1 MAHLAII
8 ATVQIPF
15 VRGQTPAIRGRIIA
29 ARRQLAGGMQ
39 AIMNQARS
47 QARAQ
52 GPRDTGKML
61 RGARVRRLRSPVPGG
76 VSYELRLS
84 IFYAS
89 FTNEINR
96 SSRDWF
102 GELEAE
108 VERAIYALANRI
120 IKQFLDV
127 YASLV
132 FHQLVRIAARSSGRI
147 TTRRTP
153 GDFTRT

>member
-1 MAHLAII
+1 
-8 ATVQIPF
+8 
-15 VRGQTPAIRGRIIA
+15 
-29 ARRQLAGGMQ
+29 
-39 AIMNQARS
+39 
-47 QARAQ
+47 
-52 GPRDTGKML
+52 ML

-96 SSRDWF
+96 SSLGWF

-120 IKQFLDV
+120 VKQFLDI

-132 FHQLVRIAARSSGRI
+132 FHRLVRIAARSSGLI

-153 GDFTRT
+153 GDFINV